1 MLDLRHARHLF
12 EWRKTMTKS
21 AASRKENGG
30 DESSLAVTAD
40 NQLYGIEKQA
50 GFLLRRA
57 HQRSG
62 GIFQALLTDSGLT
75 PMQFTSLVKI
85 RDEDCVS
92 QNLLGRHTHTD
103 PATIMG
109 IVNRLVQRQLIRKR
123 TDPADKP
130 KPPLNLTAKGLKLS
144 ESLETAARQVSSET
158 LAPLSINEQEI
169 FLRLLARLT

>member
-1 MLDLRHARHLF
+1 MLDLRYERHLS
-12 EWRKTMTKS
+12 EWRKKMTES
-21 AASRKENGG
+21 AASRKEDGG
-30 DESSLAVTAD
+30 EESSLSVAAD
-40 NQLYGIEKQA
+40 DQLYAIEQQA

-62 GIFQALLTDSGLT
+62 GIFQVLFADSGLT

-85 RDEDCVS
+85 RDEGRVS
-92 QNLLGRHTHTD
+92 QNLLGRLTQTD

-109 IVNRLVQRQLIRKR
+109 VVNRLVQRQLIRKT
-123 TDPADKP
+123 TDPADKR
-130 KPPLNLTAKGLKLS
+130 KSVLILTAKGLKLI

-158 LAPLSINEQEI
+158 LAPLSVDEQEI

>member
-40 NQLYGIEKQA
+40 DQLYVIEKQA

-85 RDEDCVS
+85 RDEDRVS

-123 TDPADKP
+123 TDPADKR
-130 KPPLNLTAKGLKLS
+130 KSALILTAKGLKLI